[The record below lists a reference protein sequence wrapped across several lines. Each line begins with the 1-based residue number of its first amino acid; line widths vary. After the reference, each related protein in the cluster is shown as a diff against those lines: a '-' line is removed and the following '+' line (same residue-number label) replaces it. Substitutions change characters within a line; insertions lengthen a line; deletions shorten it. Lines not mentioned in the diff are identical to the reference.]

1 MNLSGDLVS
10 IQFHGDTIY
19 AVEVN
24 AEIHVILKPAFEAIG
39 VDADQQIRKL
49 QSQPWSCTGITPVQV
64 GGQVRNMI
72 PKTIEV
78 LRRLHTSVNSSNQKA
93 AS

>member
-1 MNLSGDLVS
+1 MQRSFRRSKHRAAAMTD
-10 IQFHGDTIY
+10 
-19 AVEVN
+19 
-24 AEIHVILKPAFEAIG
+24 AERDAIAAYSQARGRAQWGKP
-39 VDADQQIRKL
+39 L
-49 QSQPWSCTGITPVQV
+49 H
-64 GGQVRNMI
+64 